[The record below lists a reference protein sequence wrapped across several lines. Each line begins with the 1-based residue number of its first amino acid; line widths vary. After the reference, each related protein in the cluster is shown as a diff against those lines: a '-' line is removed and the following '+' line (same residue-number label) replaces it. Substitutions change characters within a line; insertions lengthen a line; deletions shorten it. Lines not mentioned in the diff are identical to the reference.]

1 MPFLDEE
8 HLKELGALI
17 HKRTG
22 ITFLPSDES
31 PALLVTGEIPRRTS
45 LEKGFPFQYK

>member
-1 MPFLDEE
+1 MPNLDEG
-8 HLKELGALI
+8 HLKGLGALI

-31 PALLVTGEIPRRTS
+31 PSLLVTGEIPRKTTS
-45 LEKGFPFQYK
+45 RKVFHFSK